1 MKESVPMLMVM
12 NSLLAY
18 TQNIERLRDLIVNV
32 PILHTIIVSSVTT
45 NLKQHSPYEEAS
57 LYSWSPL

>member
-1 MKESVPMLMVM
+1 MVM

-32 PILHTIIVSSVTT
+32 PILYTIIVSSVTT
-45 NLKQHSPYEEAS
+45 NLKQHSPYGEAS